1 MDLHEIEHKTV
12 SELREMAGKYED
24 IEGASGLKKERLLE
38 PLCEKLGIDRQTH
51 VPEGIGRRKIKAEI
65 RATKGFNNLKLR
77 AMRDERTTDFAKSLI
92 FSSFPPRLLPIG
104 ASGVCSSTICSG
116 SILLLRHL

>member
-24 IEGASGLKKERLLE
+24 IEGASGLKKEKLLE
-38 PLCEKLGIDRQTH
+38 LLCEKLGIDRQTH

-65 RATKGFNNLKLR
+65 RGLR
-77 AMRDERTTDFAKSLI
+77 RKRDEALEKRDGAALAAVRGAIKSQKRRLRRQIAAALRKEAAK
-92 FSSFPPRLLPIG
+92 PQAVKEAP
-104 ASGVCSSTICSG
+104 AS
-116 SILLLRHL
+116 